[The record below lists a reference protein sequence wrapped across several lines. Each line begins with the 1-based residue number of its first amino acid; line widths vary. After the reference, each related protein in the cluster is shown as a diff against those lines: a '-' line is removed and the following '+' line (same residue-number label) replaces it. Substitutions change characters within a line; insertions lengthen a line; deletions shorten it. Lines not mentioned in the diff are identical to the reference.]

1 MEQWALIYLN
11 GKKTHYSVSNWGNVK
26 NANNKLTRQSIVTV
40 NENGVDVN
48 KYYCSIAK
56 LAKLA
61 KLATLATLAK
71 YDYVPVDMLV
81 AKAFLMNPTKL
92 HALNNLDG
100 NSLNN
105 NVENLRWI

>member
-11 GKKTHYSVSNWGNVK
+11 GKKTNHYVSNFGNVK
-26 NANNKLTRQSIVTV
+26 NSNNKLIKQSIVTV
-40 NENGVDVN
+40 NENGIDVN

-56 LAKLA
+56 LAK
-61 KLATLATLAK
+61 
-71 YDYVPVDMLV
+71 YDNVPVDMLV

-92 HALNNLDG
+92 DALNHLDG

>member
-1 MEQWALIYLN
+1 MEQWTLIYLN
-11 GKKTHYSVSNWGNVK
+11 GKKTNHYVSNFGNVK
-26 NANNKLTRQSIVTV
+26 NSNNKLTRQSIVTV

-56 LAKLA
+56 LT
-61 KLATLATLAK
+61 TLATLAK

-92 HALNNLDG
+92 HAVNHLDG